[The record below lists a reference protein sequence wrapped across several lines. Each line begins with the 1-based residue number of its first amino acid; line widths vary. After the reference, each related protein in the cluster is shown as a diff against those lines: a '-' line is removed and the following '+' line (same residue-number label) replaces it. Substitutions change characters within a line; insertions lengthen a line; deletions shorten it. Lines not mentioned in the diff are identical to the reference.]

1 MVIKK
6 RFCRLL
12 WQKYGM
18 FFQVDNQRFSNFVM
32 KLVKN
37 MRKVKPIKPMK
48 VIHSVKNNLKKI

>member
-1 MVIKK
+1 
-6 RFCRLL
+6 
-12 WQKYGM
+12 M